1 MSTKKVIIG
10 VLSGTLAGLAI
21 GLLYA
26 PAKGEDTRQKIVD
39 SADELKNKIT
49 ETADEWKTKL
59 ADTADEWKAKFKRLK
74 GQAIDELDELQS
86 IFENEAGGLSD
97 DVKQRVAKLIESSKK
112 SFTDYKDTTKETVS
126 AN

>member
-1 MSTKKVIIG
+1 MSTKKVVIG

-39 SADELKNKIT
+39 SADELKNKISD
-49 ETADEWKTKL
+49 TAEEWKAKL
-59 ADTADEWKAKFKRLK
+59 ADTADEWKAKFKRLR
-74 GQAIDELDELQS
+74 GQAADELDELQK
-86 IFENEAGGLSD
+86 IFETESDGLKD
-97 DVKQRVAKLIESSKK
+97 DVKDRVLKLIASSKK
-112 SFTDYKDTTKETVS
+112 SFADYKDSAKNTAS

>member
-10 VLSGTLAGLAI
+10 VLSGTLAGLAV

-39 SADELKNKIT
+39 SADELKNKIAD
-49 ETADEWKTKL
+49 TADEWKTKL
-59 ADTADEWKAKFKRLK
+59 TETADEWKAKFKRLK
-74 GQAIDELDELQS
+74 GQAVDELDELQS
-86 IFENEAGGLSD
+86 IFENEASGLSD
-97 DVKQRVAKLIESSKK
+97 DVKERVMNLIASSKK
-112 SFTDYKDTTKETVS
+112 SFSDYKDTAKNTAS